1 MMSEEDFLI
10 HKQSRSEDLELNQL
24 PGLCILQHLG
34 YTWERYKQ
42 RTLIHQLNTF
52 LFNVC
57 LRTKENAEVK
67 MSVLVKFQS
76 RRKDY

>member
-24 PGLCILQHLG
+24 PGLCILQHLL
-34 YTWERYKQ
+34 YTVFAWERYKQ

-52 LFNVC
+52 LLTYV
-57 LRTKENAEVK
+57 
-67 MSVLVKFQS
+67 
-76 RRKDY
+76 